1 MSAVE
6 RFLTMFEPE
15 DNKVAFRV
23 MLDEMVKEI
32 KRKAEIDSEPLMMR
46 DYFAAKVVS
55 YLASEHKKEML
66 KDDCFDGWS
75 DIDNDPTF
83 DAEMVAMDAYA
94 IADAMIKRRE
104 NK

>member
-6 RFLTMFEPE
+6 RFLVMFEPE

-46 DYFAAKVVS
+46 DHFASKAMQSLITLCYQKLDIAKD
-55 YLASEHKKEML
+55 KEIL
-66 KDDCFDGWS
+66 S
-75 DIDNDPTF
+75 Q
-83 DAEMVAMDAYA
+83 DAYE
-94 IADAMIKRRE
+94 IADAMTEARKQ
-104 NK
+104 

>member
-15 DNKVAFRV
+15 NNKVAFRI

-46 DYFAAKVVS
+46 DYFASSALQGL
-55 YLASEHKKEML
+55 LANGAIGQALPPKNICER
-66 KDDCFDGWS
+66 
-75 DIDNDPTF
+75 
-83 DAEMVAMDAYA
+83 AYA
-94 IADAMIKRRE
+94 HADWMIKVKE
-104 NK
+104 EK